1 MMVNIQSKRI
11 ENLIKEL
18 YKLRYTQK
26 ISLKAEVTTA
36 KDPIPLDQ
44 LEGCQ
49 FTPIALGTIWGELW
63 DSSWFRFSGTIP
75 KSWEGREIVALID
88 IGGEGCVFRNG
99 VPYCGLT
106 YKKISNRVERK
117 RRVMLTGEDAKG
129 DVTILVEGAA
139 NGLFGG
145 SQPGDTYIPNFK
157 LVQAELAIFNRD
169 IWELSMDMEY
179 LLQLYDVLDGTLPRA
194 KRILRALSQ
203 VANMNPLTEHV
214 AQARAITRSVLHTP
228 TSASELTAWSVGHAH
243 LDLGWLWRFRE
254 TRRKAARTF
263 STALRMIEEYPDYV
277 FGASQ
282 PQLFQW
288 VKEDYPEL
296 YSQIKEAVSKGRIEC
311 QGGMWVE
318 PDMNLTGGE
327 SLVRQCLYGKR
338 FFKEEFGKEINN
350 LWLPDVFGY
359 SAALPQILKKSGIDY
374 FITQKISWNETNI
387 FPHHTFLWY
396 GIDGTPIETH
406 FLPTDDYN
414 CDNHP
419 QKLIKAS
426 QRFAQS
432 DIHEGYL
439 NLFGIGDGGG
449 GPSRRHIEWAIRG
462 EDCEGVPKMHMAPAG
477 EFLQYLKDQRA
488 DDLPIWRGELY
499 LELHRGTYTTQA
511 LMKKYNRTIELKL
524 RDVEF
529 LGTAAQRT
537 TSYDFPADQLQ
548 QIWKDTMLH
557 QFHDVLP
564 GSSIR
569 EVYEDANGVSK
580 MNLKKLQV
588 LQQELL
594 DRLTPSVYPD
604 AVTFVNTQPWER
616 TEIVKVDGAD
626 VSVTIPSMGFRKYS
640 REAINDQRSTQR
652 QVSISQDCTRME
664 NSRITVTILP
674 NGNIG
679 SIWLKEAGKEMLKSE
694 GAGIFKLYEDKPYS
708 WDAWDVSLYYQN
720 TTPEYAKL
728 VNQRVLKNSGMVAM
742 LEQQYRIG
750 ESSFTQV
757 LELRADEPLLRST
770 CRVQWNETNKMLR
783 LFASTDIS
791 WPTATYEI
799 QYGSIERPTHSNTSW
814 DEAKFEVCGHRFAD
828 LSQTDRG
835 IALINDCKY
844 GYRIYQGYMEL
855 NLLRSPIY
863 PDAHAD
869 RGSHEF
875 SYAYMPHTGTINYS
889 EVFKTAHNFNSP
901 LYQIEGR
908 APAAKEQ
915 ISFFS
920 TDTDQVCI
928 EVVKP
933 AEDGKGTILR
943 CYETRGGS
951 CSCTIQT
958 VLPFCELYEVSMLE
972 QQRIC
977 LEVPDPTDFSTSF
990 SPFEI
995 KTFLLL

>member
-1 MMVNIQSKRI
+1 MVNIQSKRI
-11 ENLIKEL
+11 ENLIEEL
-18 YKLRYTQK
+18 SQLRYTHRTP
-26 ISLKAEVTTA
+26 LKAEVTTA
-36 KDPIPLDQ
+36 QDPIPLDQ
-44 LEGCQ
+44 LNERT
-49 FTPIALGTIWGELW
+49 FTPITPGTLWGELW

-75 KSWEGREIVALID
+75 ASWEGREIVALID
-88 IGGEGCVFRNG
+88 IGGGGCVFKDG

-106 YKKISNRVERK
+106 YKKIGNRVERK
-117 RRVMLTGEDAKG
+117 RRVMLTGDDAHG

-145 SQPGDTYIPNFK
+145 SQPGDTYKPVFK
-157 LVQAELAIFNRD
+157 LVQAELAIFDRD
-169 IWELSMDMEY
+169 IWDLSMDMEY
-179 LLQLYDVLDGTLPRA
+179 LLQLYEALDKSLPRA

-203 VANMNPLTEHV
+203 AANLTPLTSHI
-214 AQARAITRSVLHTP
+214 AQAKEITSAVLQTP
-228 TSASELTAWSVGHAH
+228 SPASELTAWSVGHAH

-296 YSQIKEAVSKGRIEC
+296 YAQIKEAISKGRIEC

-359 SAALPQILKKSGIDY
+359 SAALPQILKKSGIDH
-374 FITQKISWNETNI
+374 FITQKISWNETNT

-419 QKLIKAS
+419 QKLIEAS
-426 QRFAQS
+426 HRFAQS
-432 DIHEGYL
+432 DIHDGYL

-462 EDCEGVPKMHMAPAG
+462 EDCEGVPKMHLSPAG
-477 EFLQYLKDQRA
+477 EFMHYLEEQDVR
-488 DDLPIWRGELY
+488 DLPVWRGELY

-511 LMKKYNRTIELKL
+511 LIKKYNRTIELKL

-529 LGTAAQRT
+529 LGSVALLTAAST
-537 TSYDFPADQLQ
+537 FPALQLR

-569 EVYEDANGVSK
+569 EVYEDANGQSEK
-580 MNLKKLQV
+580 N
-588 LQQELL
+588 LQQLSTLQDELL
-594 DRLTPSVYPD
+594 LELTPSNDPD
-604 AVTFVNTQPWER
+604 LMTFVNTQPWER
-616 TEIVKVDGAD
+616 TEIVNVYGDD
-626 VSVTIPSMGFRKYS
+626 VSVTVPSMGYRCYS
-640 REAINDQRSTQR
+640 LATLQEQVRTTDAQVRISEDCTHLEND
-652 QVSISQDCTRME
+652 SIS
-664 NSRITVTILP
+664 VTILQ

-679 SIWLKEAGKEMLKSE
+679 SILLKECGMEMLQDP

-708 WDAWDVSLYYQN
+708 WDAWDVSLYYQD
-720 TTPEYAKL
+720 TTPEYAQLIGQKII
-728 VNQRVLKNSGMVAM
+728 KNSTQVAM
-742 LEQQYRIG
+742 IEQQYRIG
-750 ESSFTQV
+750 HSAITQV
-757 LELRADEPLLRST
+757 LELRAHEALLRAT
-770 CRVQWNETNKMLR
+770 CKVQWNETNKMLR

-799 QYGSIERPTHSNTSW
+799 QYGTIERPTHSNTSW

-835 IALINDCKY
+835 MALINDCKY

-855 NLLRSPIY
+855 NLLRSPVY
-863 PDAHAD
+863 PDDQAD

-875 SYAYMPHTGTINYS
+875 SYAYMPHTGPFNS
-889 EVFKTAHNFNSP
+889 SDVFKIAHDFNSP
-901 LYQIEGR
+901 LYQIQGR
-908 APAAKEQ
+908 GPSESEQ
-915 ISFFS
+915 LSFFS

-933 AEDGKGTILR
+933 AEDGNGTILR

-951 CSCTIQT
+951 CSCTIET
-958 VLPFCELYEVSMLE
+958 ALPFTELYEVSLLE
-972 QQRIC
+972 QERKRIA
-977 LEVPDPTDFSTSF
+977 VPDPTAFSSSF
-990 SPFEI
+990 TPFEI